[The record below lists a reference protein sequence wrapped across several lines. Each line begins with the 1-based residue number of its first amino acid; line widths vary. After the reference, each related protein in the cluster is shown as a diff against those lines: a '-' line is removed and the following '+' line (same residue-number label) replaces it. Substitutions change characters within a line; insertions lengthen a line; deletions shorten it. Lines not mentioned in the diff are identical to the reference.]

1 MKQQTFEYLHA
12 KFWDDFESAL
22 EIYNKKGKAK
32 HYPADYSHDLFVNNY
47 RLVCQ
52 HYSLAKS
59 RAYSNNLI
67 HRLHALAMGGHQV
80 LYKRNN
86 IPLGRILYFITTEFP
101 VAVRREYK
109 LMLVSVLL
117 FFGVLIGSAGLVVV
131 KPDLAYAIV
140 GEKQLSSVEDMY
152 DPAKRSENRSNDS
165 IRDSDSDILMFGF
178 YIRNNTSI
186 GLGTFASGIMFG
198 VGTILIL
205 LFNALHIGVISG
217 HIINV
222 GFIDTFY
229 PFVVGHGSFELTAIA
244 LAGCAGLKLGAALLS
259 PGRYSRFDSVK
270 IAAMNIMP
278 IVIGMMGMF
287 IIAAFIEAFWSSSTF
302 LSNET
307 KYFTGAILWTFVI
320 LYFLFS
326 GRSRANR

>member
-1 MKQQTFEYLHA
+1 MKQQTFEQIHS

-22 EIYNKKGKAK
+22 EVYNNKNSGKKYSLN
-32 HYPADYSHDLFVNNY
+32 YPHERFVNDY
-47 RLVCQ
+47 RIICQ
-52 HYSLAKS
+52 HYSLSKS

-67 HRLHALAMGGHQV
+67 DRLHALAMGGHQV

-86 IPLGRILYFITTEFP
+86 IPLGRILHFITTDFP
-101 VAVRREYK
+101 VSVRHEYK
-109 LMLVSVLL
+109 LMIVSILL
-117 FFGVLIGSAGLVVV
+117 FFGVMIASAALIVV
-131 KPDLAYAIV
+131 KPDLAYSVV
-140 GEKQLSSVEDMY
+140 GEYQLKSIEGMY
-152 DPAKRSENRSNDS
+152 NPAERENIGRK
-165 IRDSDSDILMFGF
+165 RDSDSDILMFGF
-178 YIRNNTSI
+178 YIRNNTGI
-186 GLGTFASGIMFG
+186 GLGTFASGIIFG
-198 VGTILIL
+198 IGTVFIL
-205 LFNALHIGVISG
+205 LFNALYIGVISG

-229 PFVVGHGSFELTAIA
+229 PFVVGHGAFELTAIA
-244 LAGCAGLKLGAALLS
+244 LAGCAGLKLGTALLI

-270 IAAMNIMP
+270 ISAINIMP

-307 KYFTGAILWTFVI
+307 KYITGAILWLFVI

-326 GRSRANR
+326 GRGRANR

>member
-1 MKQQTFEYLHA
+1 MKQQTFEHLHA
-12 KFWDDFESAL
+12 KFWDEFETAL
-22 EIYNKKGKAK
+22 EQYIKRGTSKT
-32 HYPADYSHDLFVNNY
+32 YSSTYSDERFVNDY

-59 RAYSNNLI
+59 RSYSNNLI
-67 HRLHALAMGGHQV
+67 DRLHALAMGGHQV

-86 IPLGRILYFITTEFP
+86 IPLGRILNFITTEFP

-109 LMLVSVLL
+109 LMFISILL
-117 FFGVLIGSAGLVVV
+117 FFGVLIASAGLIVA
-131 KPDLAYAIV
+131 KPDLAYAVV
-140 GEKQLSSVEDMY
+140 GEGQLKSVESMY
-152 DPAKRSENRSNDS
+152 DPAKRDNIGRK
-165 IRDSDSDILMFGF
+165 RDSDSDILMFGF
-178 YIRNNTSI
+178 YIRNNTGI
-186 GLGTFASGIMFG
+186 GLGTFASGIIFG
-198 VGTILIL
+198 VGTVFIL
-205 LFNALHIGVISG
+205 LFNALYIGVISG

-244 LAGCAGLKLGAALLS
+244 LAGCSGLKLGMALLS
-259 PGRYSRFDSVK
+259 PGRYSRFDSVR
-270 IAAMNIMP
+270 IAALNIMP

-307 KYFTGAILWTFVI
+307 KYITGAILWAFVI

-326 GRSRANR
+326 GRGRANR